1 MKNFI
6 FCSILITTTQ
16 MDAFETIIWHLEIGM
31 SLSTA
36 IHALF
41 LMIMVTGS
49 YSPRKYQVFILFY
62 NGFTIVRSIVC
73 PKSIVLQ
80 PKYDMNNYIDISQKT
95 NDIEKF
101 KNIIYSSPF
110 IPDNFALDI
119 CLFSPHFW
127 HDVNQQKIMICKCN
141 STIDIIPYYL
151 RSALTSSIICFSL

>member
-1 MKNFI
+1 
-6 FCSILITTTQ
+6 

-73 PKSIVLQ
+73 PKIIVLQ
-80 PKYDMNNYIDISQKT
+80 PKYDMNNYIDISQK
-95 NDIEKF
+95 NK
-101 KNIIYSSPF
+101 
-110 IPDNFALDI
+110 
-119 CLFSPHFW
+119 
-127 HDVNQQKIMICKCN
+127 
-141 STIDIIPYYL
+141 
-151 RSALTSSIICFSL
+151 